1 MFQGQTIFGALLDFI
16 PKRHFEYLTQ
26 KFKANRY
33 TKSFPAWA
41 HFVCMAFAQLTR
53 RHGLRDLEVVLN
65 TKRQHLYLLGVRSRI
80 SRSTM
85 SDAAQRRDWQFF
97 EALGQFFDALGQ
109 RLIADSLA
117 LYKDDRVALGLKEPL
132 YAMDSTTIDL
142 CLKLFPW
149 ADFRTTKA
157 AVKAHTVIDLR
168 GSIPVF
174 IAITTGKVHDVNRLT
189 SIELP
194 SNATVVL
201 DRGYVD
207 FAKLHSLRSRRINF
221 VVRAKDNMRYEVVH
235 DMPFEA
241 GTGVQSDQSIMLTT
255 KKVSKDYPQ
264 QLRRVAFYDE
274 TTKLNRV
281 FLTNRYDL
289 PALTIAQIYKERW
302 KIELFFKWLKQNLT
316 VKHFFGNSANAVK
329 AQIWIAVCVYLMVLI
344 ARKTLKLDITMQ
356 LLLHALEANM
366 FDKMTL
372 QELVKSARSTEP
384 DPTLDSQLDL
394 L

>member
-26 KFKANRY
+26 QFKANRY
-33 TKSFPAWA
+33 IKSFPAWA

-65 TKRQHLYLLGVRSRI
+65 TKRQHLYHLGVRHRV

-85 SDAAQRRDWQFF
+85 ADAAERRDWQFF
-97 EALGQFFDALGQ
+97 EALGQ
-109 RLIADSLA
+109 RLIADSLT
-117 LYKDDRVALGLKEPL
+117 LYKDDTIALGLKEPL

-149 ADFRTTKA
+149 ADFRATKA

-174 IAITTGKVHDVNRLT
+174 MAITTGKVHDVNRLK
-189 SIELP
+189 SIELQP
-194 SNATVVL
+194 NATVVL

-221 VVRAKDNMRYEVVH
+221 VVRAKDNMRYEVAH
-235 DMPFEA
+235 DMPFET

-255 KKVSKDYPQ
+255 KKASKDYPQ
-264 QLRRVAFYDE
+264 QLRRVAFYDAK
-274 TTKLNRV
+274 TNLHLV

-316 VKHFFGNSANAVK
+316 VKHFFGNSQNAVK

>member
-1 MFQGQTIFGALLDFI
+1 MYQGQTIFGALLQFI
-16 PKRHFEYLTQ
+16 PKRHFEHLAQTYQ
-26 KFKANRY
+26 ANRY

-53 RHGLRDLEVVLN
+53 RQGLRDLEVVLN
-65 TKRQHLYLLGVRSRI
+65 TKHQYLYHLGIRTRI
-80 SRSTM
+80 SRSTI
-85 SDAAQRRDWQFF
+85 SDAASRRDWRLF
-97 EALGQFFDALGQ
+97 EALGH
-109 RLIADSLA
+109 RLITDSLA
-117 LYKDDRVALGLKEPL
+117 LYKDQPIALGLNEPL

-149 ADFRTTKA
+149 AILGSTKA

-174 IAITTGKVHDVNRLT
+174 IALTTGKVHDVNRLT

-194 SNATVVL
+194 ANATVVL

-207 FAKLHSLRSRRINF
+207 FAKLYSLGRRCIHF
-221 VVRAKDNMRYEVVH
+221 VVRAKVNMRTELICALAF
-235 DMPFEA
+235 DP
-241 GTGVQSDQSIMLTT
+241 GTGVQSDHSIQL
-255 KKVSKDYPQ
+255 KSAHSFKAYPQ
-264 QLRRVAFYDE
+264 PLRRVAFYDE
-274 TTKLNRV
+274 DTNLHLV

-289 PALTIAQIYKERW
+289 PALTIAKIYKERW
-302 KIELFFKWLKQNLT
+302 KIELFFKWLKQNLALD
-316 VKHFFGNSANAVK
+316 HFFGNSENAVK

-356 LLLHALEANM
+356 LLMHAVEANI
-366 FDKMTL
+366 FDKRSL
-372 QELVKSARSTEP
+372 EELVRSARSFEP
-384 DPTLDSQLDL
+384 ENPINSQLDL

>member
-1 MFQGQTIFGALLDFI
+1 MYQGQTIFGALLDFI
-16 PKRHFEYLTQ
+16 PKRHFIHLVQT
-26 KFKANRY
+26 FKVNRY
-33 TKSFPAWA
+33 TKSSPAWA
-41 HFVCMAFAQLTR
+41 HFVCMACAQLTR
-53 RHGLRDLEVVLN
+53 RDGLRDLEVVLN
-65 TKRQHLYLLGVRSRI
+65 TKRQHLYHLGVRRRL

-85 SDAAQRRDWQFF
+85 ADAAERRDWQFF
-97 EALGQFFDALGQ
+97 EALGQ

-117 LYKDDRVALGLKEPL
+117 LYKDDTIALGLKEPL

-149 ADFRTTKA
+149 ADFRATKA

-174 IAITTGKVHDVNRLT
+174 MAITTGKVHDVKRLN
-189 SIELP
+189 SIELQP
-194 SNATVVL
+194 NATVVL

-221 VVRAKDNMRYEVVH
+221 VVRAKDNMRCEVVY
-235 DMPFEA
+235 DIPFDAE
-241 GTGVQSDQSIMLTT
+241 TGVQSDQSIRFTT
-255 KKVSKDYPQ
+255 KKASKDYPQ
-264 QLRRVAFYDE
+264 QLRRVAFFDE
-274 TTKLNRV
+274 KTKLHLV

-316 VKHFFGNSANAVK
+316 VKHFFGNSENAVK
-329 AQIWIAVCVYLMVLI
+329 AQIWIAICVYLIVLI

-356 LLLHALEANM
+356 LLLHALEANL
-366 FDKMTL
+366 FGKMTL
-372 QELVKSARSTEP
+372 QDLVKSARSSEP
-384 DPTLDSQLDL
+384 DPTLDLQLDL

>member
-16 PKRHFEYLTQ
+16 PKRHFEHLTQ
-26 KFKANRY
+26 KFYANRY
-33 TKSFPAWA
+33 TKSFPAWG

-65 TKRQHLYLLGVRSRI
+65 TKRQYLYHLGVRSRI

-85 SDAAQRRDWQFF
+85 ADAAQRRDWQLF
-97 EALGQFFDALGQ
+97 EALGQ
-109 RLIADSLA
+109 RLITDSLA
-117 LYKDDRVALGLKEPL
+117 LYKDDTIALGLKEPL

-149 ADFRTTKA
+149 AHFRTTKA

-174 IAITTGKVHDVNRLT
+174 MAITTGKVHDVNRLK
-189 SIELP
+189 SIELQP
-194 SNATVVL
+194 NATVVL

-221 VVRAKDNMRYEVVH
+221 VVRAKSNMRYEVMH
-235 DMPFEA
+235 EMPFET

-255 KKVSKDYPQ
+255 KKTSQDYPQ

-274 TTKLNRV
+274 TTKLHLV

-316 VKHFFGNSANAVK
+316 VKHFFGNSENAVK

-384 DPTLDSQLDL
+384 DLTLDSQLDL

>member
-1 MFQGQTIFGALLDFI
+1 MYQGQTIFGALLDFV
-16 PKRHFEYLTQ
+16 PKRHFIHLVQT
-26 KFKANRY
+26 FKVNRY

-41 HFVCMAFAQLTR
+41 HFVCMACAQLTR
-53 RHGLRDLEVVLN
+53 RDGLRDLEVVLN
-65 TKRQHLYLLGVRSRI
+65 TKRQHLYHLGVRRRL

-85 SDAAQRRDWQFF
+85 ADAAERRDWQFF
-97 EALGQFFDALGQ
+97 EALGQ

-117 LYKDDRVALGLKEPL
+117 LYKDDTIALGLKEPL

-174 IAITTGKVHDVNRLT
+174 MAITTGKVHDVKRLN
-189 SIELP
+189 SIELQP
-194 SNATVVL
+194 NATVVL

-221 VVRAKDNMRYEVVH
+221 VVRAKDNMRCEVVY
-235 DMPFEA
+235 DIPFEA
-241 GTGVQSDQSIMLTT
+241 GTGVQSDQSIRFTT
-255 KKVSKDYPQ
+255 KKAGKDYPQ
-264 QLRRVAFYDE
+264 QLRRVAFFDE
-274 TTKLNRV
+274 KTKLHLV

-316 VKHFFGNSANAVK
+316 VKHFYGNSENAVK
-329 AQIWIAVCVYLMVLI
+329 AQIWIAICVYLIVLI

-356 LLLHALEANM
+356 LLLHALEANL

-372 QELVKSARSTEP
+372 QDLVKSARSSEP